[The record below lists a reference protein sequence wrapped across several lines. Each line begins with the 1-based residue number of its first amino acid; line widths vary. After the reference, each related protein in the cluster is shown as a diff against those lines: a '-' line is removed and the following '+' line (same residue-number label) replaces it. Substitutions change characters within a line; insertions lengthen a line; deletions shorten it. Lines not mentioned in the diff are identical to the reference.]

1 MELVGTPSWQEDDGA
16 TEAVRPFLMRIAAH
30 YLVNEKQRQRGDEE
44 VGPCQP
50 PRPLDG
56 VARFHVRN
64 GAELE
69 GLNYLADPS
78 RRGMR
83 NSCGIMANYRYRLD
97 AIEANQL
104 TIARRR
110 YALPE
115 GAAALALVVAPPDHC
130 GSPTCA

>member
-1 MELVGTPSWQEDDGA
+1 
-16 TEAVRPFLMRIAAH
+16 MR
-30 YLVNEKQRQRGDEE
+30 KK
-44 VGPCQP
+44 P

-97 AIEANQL
+97 AIEANHVAHEVGG
-104 TIARRR
+104 TMPVADSV
-110 YALPE
+110 ADW
-115 GAAALALVVAPPDHC
+115 LAGQQQQEEA
-130 GSPTCA
+130 